1 NDPNVI
7 TSVNLTSIGSDI
19 LIFKLLEIPG
29 NSLKIDATQFKGIIN
44 HEGQDVATFS
54 AASVPVIPSDC
65 ILKAAIALI
74 KVTLPSPVAH
84 VQLGHRSRLFFKGMV
99 ELTVSVGDKK
109 IPVIGIQFSS
119 SATLAGLNNF
129 ASGIQ
134 YVAIKEKKTSK
145 DKFINFYTASYSN
158 PSQLS
163 IRTSD
168 VLLPAMDIQ
177 EYQQRSKKH
186 QPF

>member
-29 NSLKIDATQFKGIIN
+29 NSLKIDATQFK

-84 VQLGHRSRLFFKGMV
+84 VQLGDFIAVLLSRPSGMV

>member
-74 KVTLPSPVAH
+74 K
-84 VQLGHRSRLFFKGMV
+84 GMV

-109 IPVIGIQFSS
+109 IPVTGIQFSS

-129 ASGIQ
+129 AS
-134 YVAIKEKKTSK
+134 
-145 DKFINFYTASYSN
+145 
-158 PSQLS
+158 
-163 IRTSD
+163 
-168 VLLPAMDIQ
+168 
-177 EYQQRSKKH
+177 
-186 QPF
+186 